1 MLNPASLGIT
11 GPITLEGW
19 IRADT
24 NQGSM
29 DTPVTVIDKLDNT
42 NGGYS
47 LFLSSS
53 ASTNSQ
59 LQMTAQNG
67 GAADSLVSPSY
78 TFTESTFQHVVG
90 VWSPSPGT
98 MQIYINGTQVASAS
112 AAKPSIS
119 NVSTA
124 LNLGGQT
131 TNRSWKGALDEVR
144 ISAVA
149 RDQDWIRTEFNNLDG
164 PGIIGAPNWSDVGGV
179 GMASGYSVSAV
190 AVYNDELYIG
200 GSFPSVNGLAACQ
213 NLCRWN
219 ATNGWRAV
227 TGFTT
232 GITPGTVFALAVYN
246 GQLYVGGAFLNAGGV
261 ASGLCDQIC
270 RWNGAAWSD
279 VGGGQING
287 TTTVKALAVYNGEL
301 YVGGSFTK
309 VNNSTTMKYFAKFK
323 DSTATWSAVGSSVST
338 TVYALA
344 VYKGA
349 LHVGGLFTNAANIT
363 GADKIAKWDGTNW
376 SLVGPASSIT
386 NTVWAL
392 APYKGSL
399 YVGGAFSSAAGN
411 TNANGIAEWVDKC
424 FYTVGTQE
432 GSAGTTAPSLARLT
446 QAYALAHDGVDTR
459 VVELHWR
466 TSFEADHLGFHIYRE
481 EQGARTRITPALIA
495 GSALKGRAGTVLTA
509 GQSYSWWDVLPLKSG
524 SLRYWLEELDLKGGR
539 TWHGPIDVKAAKGD
553 KRPAQ
558 PERVRSVLLT
568 RLGRGH
574 ASVTAAPWDGPREAS
589 TALPTEE
596 QLAGQWKLAAS
607 VALKLGVQA
616 EGWYRV
622 SQAEL
627 VAAGLNPQVNTRQL
641 QLFADGVEG
650 PLLGIREQD
659 GRFGPSDA
667 LEFYG
672 LGLG

>member
-1 MLNPASLGIT
+1 
-11 GPITLEGW
+11 
-19 IRADT
+19 
-24 NQGSM
+24 
-29 DTPVTVIDKLDNT
+29 
-42 NGGYS
+42 
-47 LFLSSS
+47 
-53 ASTNSQ
+53 
-59 LQMTAQNG
+59 
-67 GAADSLVSPSY
+67 
-78 TFTESTFQHVVG
+78 
-90 VWSPSPGT
+90 
-98 MQIYINGTQVASAS
+98 
-112 AAKPSIS
+112 
-119 NVSTA
+119 
-124 LNLGGQT
+124 
-131 TNRSWKGALDEVR
+131 
-144 ISAVA
+144 
-149 RDQDWIRTEFNNLDG
+149 
-164 PGIIGAPNWSDVGGV
+164 
-179 GMASGYSVSAV
+179 MASGYSVSAV

-323 DSTATWSAVGSSVST
+323 DSTSTWSAVGSSVST

-344 VYKGA
+344 VYKGE
-349 LHVGGLFTNAANIT
+349 LYVGGNFTAAGGVT
-363 GADKIAKWDGTNW
+363 GANYIAKWNGTTW
-376 SLVGPASSIT
+376 GLVGPASSISA
-386 NTVWAL
+386 TVYAL
-392 APYKGSL
+392 AVYQGELYVGGFFFNAGFDGATDKFAKWDGTSWSAVGSAGGASSLNGDVQALAAYCGELYVGGTFTTAAGITGADRIVKWDGTNYSIVGGATAINNWVNALGVYKGSL
-399 YVGGAFSSAAGN
+399 YVGGIFTSAGGN
-411 TNANGIAEWVDKC
+411 TNANGIAEWVGKC

-432 GSAGTTAPSLARLT
+432 GPNAPSLARLT
-446 QAYALAHDGVDTR
+446 QAHALSHDGASTR

-481 EQGARTRITPALIA
+481 EQGLRTRITPALIA

-524 SLRYWLEELDLKGGR
+524 SLRYWLEELDLKGRR
-539 TWHGPIDVKAAKGD
+539 TWHGPIDVKSAKGS
-553 KRPAQ
+553 RLAAQ

-574 ASVTAAPWDGPREAS
+574 ASVTAAPWYGPREAA

-596 QLAGQWKLAAS
+596 QLAVQSKLAAS
-607 VALKLGVQA
+607 VALSSSRRA
-616 EGWYRV
+616 
-622 SQAEL
+622 
-627 VAAGLNPQVNTRQL
+627 
-641 QLFADGVEG
+641 
-650 PLLGIREQD
+650 
-659 GRFGPSDA
+659 
-667 LEFYG
+667 
-672 LGLG
+672 

>member
-1 MLNPASLGIT
+1 IGNATKFDGASGYINMLNPASLGIS

-98 MQIYINGTQVASAS
+98 MQIYVNGTQVASAS

-232 GITPGTVFALAVYN
+232 GITPGTVFALAVY
-246 GQLYVGGAFLNAGGV
+246 
-261 ASGLCDQIC
+261 
-270 RWNGAAWSD
+270 
-279 VGGGQING
+279 
-287 TTTVKALAVYNGEL
+287 KGEL
-301 YVGGSFTK
+301 YVGGNFTAAGGVTGANYIAK
-309 VNNSTTMKYFAKFK
+309 WNGTTWGLVGPA
-323 DSTATWSAVGSSVST
+323 SSISA

-344 VYKGA
+344 VYQGE
-349 LHVGGLFTNAANIT
+349 LYVGGFFFNAGFD
-363 GADKIAKWDGTNW
+363 GATDKFAKWDGTSW
-376 SLVGPASSIT
+376 SAVGSAGGASSL
-386 NTVWAL
+386 NGDVQAL
-392 APYKGSL
+392 AAYCGELYVGGTFTTAAGITGADRIVKWDGTNYSIVGGATAINNWVNALGVYKGSL
-399 YVGGAFSSAAGN
+399 YVGGSFTSAGGN
-411 TNANGIAEWVDKC
+411 TNANGIAEWFGKC
-424 FYTVGTQE
+424 FYTVGK
-432 GSAGTTAPSLARLT
+432 
-446 QAYALAHDGVDTR
+446 
-459 VVELHWR
+459 
-466 TSFEADHLGFHIYRE
+466 I
-481 EQGARTRITPALIA
+481 
-495 GSALKGRAGTVLTA
+495 GRA
-509 GQSYSWWDVLPLKSG
+509 
-524 SLRYWLEELDLKGGR
+524 
-539 TWHGPIDVKAAKGD
+539 
-553 KRPAQ
+553 
-558 PERVRSVLLT
+558 
-568 RLGRGH
+568 
-574 ASVTAAPWDGPREAS
+574 
-589 TALPTEE
+589 
-596 QLAGQWKLAAS
+596 
-607 VALKLGVQA
+607 
-616 EGWYRV
+616 
-622 SQAEL
+622 
-627 VAAGLNPQVNTRQL
+627 
-641 QLFADGVEG
+641 
-650 PLLGIREQD
+650 
-659 GRFGPSDA
+659 
-667 LEFYG
+667 
-672 LGLG
+672 